1 MMAKENRIKLEED
14 REKKPSAYEKVKEFF
29 TYYFEQRDIE
39 KALSM
44 LSDHIFS
51 VGTGEGEVAAGK
63 EKFRSLLQEEIK
75 LLPEP
80 IHFEIDD
87 YIEKLRGDNC
97 WDCLFSMTVV
107 VTIPEGAQVQYRMR
121 ITAGLHLEE
130 GEYIFD
136 VLHASEASAHQENG
150 EFFPLKLL
158 SHWRDN
164 INEKTKADILELVGQ
179 IMPGGIVGGYDEEG
193 YPLYMANERFLEMAG
208 YESYGEFEEDIQG
221 RIIHSI
227 HPEDR
232 EFVCSALE
240 HSFRYR
246 DQYEIQYRMKKKDGT
261 YIWVQDIGKKTSDSK
276 GRPAIISVIIDI
288 SEQME
293 RQKTMER
300 EMAIDSLTGLYNRKK
315 GEERIRRALKRKSQY
330 IFFMLD
336 IDNFKRVN
344 DIYGHD
350 QGDKVLQEF
359 GKQVGKLFRKEDT
372 VCRMGGDE
380 FVIFV
385 YDTSDV
391 NAIAKKVE
399 SLSRQYCDMM
409 NERWPEAHS
418 TLSIGG
424 VVSDTYY
431 DFMELYKKADNLLY
445 KVKKTR
451 KGGMMLLESE
461 DIKDTE

>member
-1 MMAKENRIKLEED
+1 M
-14 REKKPSAYEKVKEFF
+14 
-29 TYYFEQRDIE
+29 
-39 KALSM
+39 
-44 LSDHIFS
+44 
-51 VGTGEGEVAAGK
+51 
-63 EKFRSLLQEEIK
+63 
-75 LLPEP
+75 
-80 IHFEIDD
+80 
-87 YIEKLRGDNC
+87 
-97 WDCLFSMTVV
+97 
-107 VTIPEGAQVQYRMR
+107 
-121 ITAGLHLEE
+121 
-130 GEYIFD
+130 
-136 VLHASEASAHQENG
+136 
-150 EFFPLKLL
+150 
-158 SHWRDN
+158 
-164 INEKTKADILELVGQ
+164 
-179 IMPGGIVGGYDEEG
+179 
-193 YPLYMANERFLEMAG
+193 
-208 YESYGEFEEDIQG
+208 
-221 RIIHSI
+221 
-227 HPEDR
+227 
-232 EFVCSALE
+232 
-240 HSFRYR
+240 
-246 DQYEIQYRMKKKDGT
+246 
-261 YIWVQDIGKKTSDSK
+261 
-276 GRPAIISVIIDI
+276 IIDI

-300 EMAIDSLTGLYNRKK
+300 EMSLDSLTGLYNRKK

-359 GKQVGKLFRKEDT
+359 GKQAGKLFRKEDT

-431 DFMELYKKADNLLY
+431 DFMELYKKADTLLY

>member
-1 MMAKENRIKLEED
+1 MAEGNGIKLKKD
-14 REKKPSAYEKVKEFF
+14 RDPKNLVYERVEEFF
-29 TYYFEQRDIE
+29 TYYFGERDIE
-39 KALSM
+39 KTLSM
-44 LSDHIFS
+44 VSDQVFS
-51 VGTGEGEVAAGK
+51 VGTGEGEMAAGK
-63 EKFRSLLQEEIK
+63 ERFCQLLQEEVK
-75 LLPEP
+75 LLPDP
-80 IHFEIDD
+80 IDFMIDD
-87 YIEKLRGDNC
+87 YTERARGTGC
-97 WDCLFSMTVV
+97 WDCLLSMTVI
-107 VTIPEGAQVQYRMR
+107 VTVPEGAQAQYHMR
-121 ITAGLHLEE
+121 ITMGLHQE
-130 GEYIFD
+130 GDRYIFD
-136 VLHASEASAHQENG
+136 MLHASEASVHQENG
-150 EFFPLKLL
+150 EFFPLKLV
-158 SHWRDN
+158 SRWQN
-164 INEKTKADILELVGQ
+164 TVNEKTKADILELVGQ

-359 GKQVGKLFRKEDT
+359 GKQVGNLFRREDT

-431 DFMELYKKADNLLY
+431 DFMELYKKADTLLY